1 MSTRTSFIFEGDF
14 FRTKNSFFRCSISR
28 IVCGILSTI
37 PVVLA
42 VIALLCEDIVLV
54 FSHASMIS
62 LYSLHCYSAFLC
74 SFVIPAIFVQDVI
87 LVQLKELRDE
97 LVLLEKEKRAVE
109 TEWKTLS
116 QEHNSVLQKVEVLEF
131 ELENQKKLVVEKDQ
145 LLELS
150 KEELLGL
157 SARFQDLQSKLE
169 AQVGTFPGN

>member
-1 MSTRTSFIFEGDF
+1 M
-14 FRTKNSFFRCSISR
+14 
-28 IVCGILSTI
+28 I
-37 PVVLA
+37 PVVFA

-54 FSHASMIS
+54 FSHGSMIS
-62 LYSLHCYSAFLC
+62 FCSLYCNFAFLC
-74 SFVIPAIFVQDVI
+74 SFVIVAIFVQDVI

-116 QEHNSVLQKVEVLEF
+116 QEHNSVLQKVEVLES

-150 KEELLGL
+150 NEELLGL

>member
-1 MSTRTSFIFEGDF
+1 
-14 FRTKNSFFRCSISR
+14 
-28 IVCGILSTI
+28 
-37 PVVLA
+37 
-42 VIALLCEDIVLV
+42 
-54 FSHASMIS
+54 MIS
-62 LYSLHCYSAFLC
+62 LYSLYCNSAFLC
-74 SFVIPAIFVQDVI
+74 SFVIVASFVQDVI

-97 LVLLEKEKRAVE
+97 LVSLEKEKRAVE

-116 QEHNSVLQKVEVLEF
+116 QEHNSLLQKVEVLES
-131 ELENQKKLVVEKDQ
+131 ELENQKMLVVEKDQ